1 MPTRLHIGGVPEH
14 FNLPW
19 SIAVE
24 KDAFGEAKIDVAW
37 TYFSGGTGAMTKAL
51 ASGDLD
57 MAILLTEGYVSA
69 IAQGLTA
76 KIVKVYIDTP
86 LIWGIHSASPN
97 VHSVEDCSPRN
108 YAISRM
114 GSGSHLMAMI
124 HAQQLGIPVSEEQ
137 LKIVNTLDGAIDS
150 LVKQETQLFYWE
162 KYMTRPFVE
171 KGLVKKVGEFSAPW
185 SSFLVVAT
193 EESLAKNGESIKK
206 VLDIMNARCAAFASN
221 AEASKMVS
229 HVFHMSLEE
238 ADAWLQRTQWNNGY
252 DISRTQLENAQKAL
266 EKIGITTSHVDFSK
280 YLASWMGISY

>member
-24 KDAFGEAKIDVAW
+24 KDAFGQAKIDVAW

-57 MAILLTEGYVSA
+57 LAILLTEGYVSA
-69 IAQGLTA
+69 VAQGLTA
-76 KIVKVYIDTP
+76 KVVKVYIDTP
-86 LIWGIHSASPN
+86 LIWGIHTASPN
-97 VHSVEDCSPRN
+97 VHSVQDSSPRN

-124 HAQQLGIPVSEEQ
+124 HAQQLGIPVSNDQ

-150 LVKQETQLFYWE
+150 LVKEETQLFYWE

-206 VLDIMNARCAAFASN
+206 MLDIMNERCISFSSNPDAAH
-221 AEASKMVS
+221 MVS
-229 HVFHMSLEE
+229 HVFHMSHEE
-238 ADAWLQRTQWNNGY
+238 ASAWLQRTQWNDGY
-252 DISRTQLENAQKAL
+252 KISRSQLENAQHAL
-266 EKIGITTSHVDFSK
+266 EKINIPSSHISFEQC
-280 YLASWMGISY
+280 LASWMTFDE

>member
-97 VHSVEDCSPRN
+97 VHSVEECSPRN

-124 HAQQLGIPVSEEQ
+124 HAQQLGIPVADEQ

-206 VLDIMNARCAAFASN
+206 VLDIMNARCAAFATN
-221 AEASKMVS
+221 PDASKMVS
-229 HVFHMSLEE
+229 QVFHMSLEE

-252 DISRTQLENAQKAL
+252 DISRSQLENAQHAL
-266 EKIGITTSHVDFSK
+266 EKIGIATSHVQFQNH
-280 YLASWMGISY
+280 LADWMGLVY